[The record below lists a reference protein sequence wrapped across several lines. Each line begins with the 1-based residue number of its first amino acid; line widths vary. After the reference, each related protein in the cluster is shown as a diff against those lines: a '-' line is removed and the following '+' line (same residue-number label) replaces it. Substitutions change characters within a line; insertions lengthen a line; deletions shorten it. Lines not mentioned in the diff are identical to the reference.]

1 MKIGEFSKKYNLSSD
16 TIRYYINLGLIFP
29 KKLGKQNIFS
39 LENEIELKNI
49 LELKK
54 NCFSLQDIKE
64 IIYFEKL
71 VKNPEKK
78 DLLRYNDIFNRKVL
92 EISKEIEQLE
102 EAKRSLNKKL
112 NLKPSY
118 SAHKKRGVPIDGID
132 LLQCPKCSGKFNLSA
147 TFIEN
152 SEILEGLFSCNCG
165 KQLRINEGIIFDD
178 DFIDWND
185 DWMKYKFDKNYY
197 LEVTPN
203 SHIQAVF
210 QTKKVIDNLLS
221 SKMLIK
227 KRILTL
233 RCGGLD
239 HFSSLL
245 NHIDDNIVHFFMDVP
260 FGFPYFKHVKDEFDK
275 LNLDKKII
283 FFVGDYKELPLK
295 NNSFNLLF
303 DLLTTTNYNNYDY
316 SLVSKFL
323 TAQNEHVG
331 LYLTSELLEKKY
343 PRFNPLKLKN
353 DFIQQ
358 GYKIE
363 FEFLGDEDLDGG
375 ILNPAITE
383 TNKTRNLVL
392 YGKK

>member
-1 MKIGEFSKKYNLSSD
+1 MKIGEFSKKYNLSPD
-16 TIRYYINLGLIFP
+16 TVRYYIQLGLVFP
-29 KKLGKQNIFS
+29 KKIGKQNIFS
-39 LENEIELKNI
+39 LENELELKNI

-54 NCFSLQDIKE
+54 SYFSLQDIKK

-78 DLLRYNDIFNRKVL
+78 DLLRYKDIFHHKFL
-92 EISKEIEQLE
+92 EISKEIERLE
-102 EAKRSLNKKL
+102 DAKKSLDKKL
-112 NLKPSY
+112 NSNSPHST
-118 SAHKKRGVPIDGID
+118 HRKKGVPIDGID
-132 LLQCPKCSGKFNLSA
+132 LLQCPKCSSKLNLSA
-147 TFIEN
+147 TLIEN
-152 SEILEGLFSCNCG
+152 SEILEGLFSCDCG
-165 KQLRINEGIIFDD
+165 KELRINDGIIFDD
-178 DFIDWND
+178 DFIDLNS
-185 DWMKYKFDKNYY
+185 DWMSYKFDKDYY

-203 SHIQAVF
+203 SHIQNVF
-210 QTKKVIDNLLS
+210 QTKQVIDNLLS
-221 SKMLIK
+221 SKMLMK

-245 NHIDDNIVHFFMDVP
+245 HHIDDNIVHFFMDVS
-260 FGFPYFKHVKDEFDK
+260 FGFPYFKHVKDEFEK

-295 NNSFNLLF
+295 NNCFNLLF

-323 TAQNEHVG
+323 TTQNEHVG
-331 LYLTSELLEKKY
+331 LYIVSEVLSKKHQ
-343 PRFNPLKLKN
+343 RFNAIKLK
-353 DFIQQ
+353 DGFIQQ
-358 GYKIE
+358 GYKIN
-363 FEFLGDEDLDGG
+363 FEFLGDIDLDGG

-383 TNKTRNLVL
+383 VNRTRNLVL